1 MQFMNNLSKKKKT
14 NNNRW
19 KKCIILLTIMDI
31 LHIIITERNTE
42 ILMKMPIIF
51 RIDTTICKM
60 ACSIGLH
67 IYHLSIRILG
77 FPEITRIGKIQDKRW
92 KEIITIL
99 ITTPINTRCIIR
111 IPMDTMILIFIILA
125 KEKRNEDYNL
135 KWLLYKHIK

>member
-14 NNNRW
+14 NNKRW

-31 LHIIITERNTE
+31 LHIIITERNTK
-42 ILMKMPIIF
+42 ILTKMPIIF

-92 KEIITIL
+92 KEIII
-99 ITTPINTRCIIR
+99 IRTTTHTNTRCIIHTL
-111 IPMDTMILIFIILA
+111 MGTLTHTFIVLA
-125 KEKRNEDYNL
+125 KENEYYNL
-135 KWLLYKHIK
+135 Q